1 MILDAQ
7 EAAERIIAA
16 KYYNR
21 PLSDMPFIGDPK
33 YLMGEYTVKIQEAL
47 LQKDYQRAIT
57 LLAENISKE
66 QAYIDEQSQE
76 L

>member
-1 MILDAQ
+1 MILDPKQ
-7 EAAERIIAA
+7 AAERIIAA

-33 YLMGEYTVKIQEAL
+33 YAMGEYTIKIEDAL
-47 LQKDYQRAIT
+47 RQRDYQKAVD

-66 QAYIDEQSQE
+66 QEYVDEQSQE